1 MKKKYHYLK
10 KNQANLR
17 AAFRGA
23 VSVYLV
29 CLAVRTVRGVY
40 QDPYTTM
47 PVWAAWL
54 VGALFAAVAV
64 GFGLYTWKR
73 YQSDLRDAELPEE
86 EHEGDE

>member
-17 AAFRGA
+17 ATFRGA

-29 CLAVRTVRGVY
+29 YLAVRTVRGVY

-54 VGALFAAVAV
+54 AGAAFAAVAAV
-64 GFGLYTWKR
+64 FGLYTWKR
-73 YQSDLRDAELPEE
+73 YQADLKDAELPEDE
-86 EHEGDE
+86 PGGDE